1 MRWRKRKA
9 DVMEHFYTS
18 ALGFLSG
25 MGASA
30 GTFAFILV
38 IGVVPR
44 IMFRLKIDK
53 VLLIENVIISGAILG
68 NVISILPWLDLGNFM
83 GRYVSSFIII
93 LYGFATGIFVG
104 CIAVALAEILHTF
117 PILFDRLNINIGLTV
132 IIVSMALG
140 KMAGALFYFW
150 YGYAG

>member
-1 MRWRKRKA
+1 
-9 DVMEHFYTS
+9 MEHFYTA

-44 IMFRLKIDK
+44 IMFRCKIDK
-53 VLLIENVIISGAILG
+53 VILVENVIILGAVLG
-68 NVISILPWLDLGNFM
+68 NTISILPNIRLGNYIGNTAGFL
-83 GRYVSSFIII
+83 III
-93 LYGFATGIFVG
+93 LYGFSTGIFVG

-117 PILFDRLNINIGLTV
+117 PILFDRIKVNRGLSA
-132 IIVSMALG
+132 ILFSMAFG

-150 YGYAG
+150 YGYAR